1 MRNEPNPTQENYQ
14 EVVLSALIPVAA
26 RPNMVY
32 PSPDC
37 LLPGLVRS
45 GFNPLTLKTSGS
57 SILNKDWKG
66 PVSKSDAVL
75 KLTKKADYGLI
86 ALRHLAS
93 IPGATASTKDIA
105 DAYHLPV
112 PLLAKVLQQLTR
124 AGILRSV
131 AGTNG
136 GYKLSRDARRISA
149 LEVVRAID
157 GPVILTHCFTEHGT
171 CDQSENCT
179 VREPL
184 RRVHEAILE
193 LLDRFTIT
201 DLAESPA
208 VKLTPLPTPL
218 QPTSLQSTSLQSTS
232 LQSTKPHPAAIEN
245 HPGL

>member
-1 MRNEPNPTQENYQ
+1 MRNEPNPTQENYGAIS
-14 EVVLSALIPVAA
+14 LSVFIRVHPW
-26 RPNMVY
+26 
-32 PSPDC
+32 PDC
-37 LLPGLVRS
+37 LPPGPLRS
-45 GFNPLTLKTSGS
+45 GFNPLTLKTRGS

-66 PVSKSDAVL
+66 PLSKSDAVL

-93 IPGATASTKDIA
+93 LSGKAPGATASTKDIA

-124 AGILRSV
+124 AGILQSV

-193 LLDRFTIT
+193 LLNKFTIT

-208 VKLTPLPTPL
+208 VKLTPLTPL
-218 QPTSLQSTSLQSTS
+218 PAPMHPIEVQPTLGAQ
-232 LQSTKPHPAAIEN
+232 

>member
-1 MRNEPNPTQENYQ
+1 M
-14 EVVLSALIPVAA
+14 
-26 RPNMVY
+26 
-32 PSPDC
+32 
-37 LLPGLVRS
+37 
-45 GFNPLTLKTSGS
+45 
-57 SILNKDWKG
+57 
-66 PVSKSDAVL
+66 L

-93 IPGATASTKDIA
+93 SPGAMASTKDIA

-112 PLLAKVLQQLTR
+112 PLLAKVLQLLTR

-136 GYKLSRDARRISA
+136 GYRLARDADRISA

-193 LLDRFTIT
+193 LLNKFTIT
-201 DLAESPA
+201 DLAESSAA
-208 VKLTPLPTPL
+208 VKLTPLLPMNRPGL
-218 QPTSLQSTSLQSTS
+218 HQ
-232 LQSTKPHPAAIEN
+232 TKPVSIRN
-245 HPGL
+245 

>member
-1 MRNEPNPTQENYQ
+1 M
-14 EVVLSALIPVAA
+14 
-26 RPNMVY
+26 
-32 PSPDC
+32 
-37 LLPGLVRS
+37 
-45 GFNPLTLKTSGS
+45 
-57 SILNKDWKG
+57 
-66 PVSKSDAVL
+66 L

-93 IPGATASTKDIA
+93 MPGATASAKEMA
-105 DAYHLPV
+105 EAYHLPV

-136 GYKLSRDARRISA
+136 GYKLARDAKRISA

-171 CDQSENCT
+171 SEQSETCT

-193 LLDRFTIT
+193 LLNKFTIT

-208 VKLTPLPTPL
+208 TRLTPLPLPL
-218 QPTSLQSTSLQSTS
+218 NPVAGAS
-232 LQSTKPHPAAIEN
+232 IRN
-245 HPGL
+245 

>member
-1 MRNEPNPTQENYQ
+1 MNQDN
-14 EVVLSALIPVAA
+14 I
-26 RPNMVY
+26 
-32 PSPDC
+32 
-37 LLPGLVRS
+37 
-45 GFNPLTLKTSGS
+45 
-57 SILNKDWKG
+57 G
-66 PVSKSDAVL
+66 PCSLVL

-93 IPGATASTKDIA
+93 IPGATASAKDMA

-136 GYKLSRDARRISA
+136 GYKLARDANRISA

-171 CDQSENCT
+171 CDQSESCT

-193 LLDRFTIT
+193 LLNKFTIT
-201 DLAESPA
+201 DLAESRATKMTP
-208 VKLTPLPTPL
+208 LTPLTLPVNPV
-218 QPTSLQSTSLQSTS
+218 SLNQKVSAS
-232 LQSTKPHPAAIEN
+232 IRN
-245 HPGL
+245 

>member
-1 MRNEPNPTQENYQ
+1 
-14 EVVLSALIPVAA
+14 
-26 RPNMVY
+26 
-32 PSPDC
+32 
-37 LLPGLVRS
+37 
-45 GFNPLTLKTSGS
+45 
-57 SILNKDWKG
+57 
-66 PVSKSDAVL
+66 VL

-93 IPGATASTKDIA
+93 ISGATAGAGTASTKDIA

-124 AGILRSV
+124 AGILQSI

-136 GYKLSRDARRISA
+136 GYKLARDARRIST

-157 GPVILTHCFTEHGT
+157 GPVILTHCFTEHGK
-171 CDQSENCT
+171 CDQSDNCT

-193 LLDRFTIT
+193 LLNKFTIT

-208 VKLTPLPTPL
+208 VQLTPLPAPL
-218 QPTSLQSTSLQSTS
+218 NPVLGGD
-232 LQSTKPHPAAIEN
+232 
-245 HPGL
+245 HPGI